1 MIAAYYDS
9 HGILWIGTDGGG
21 VIWSDLRM
29 QFYNRF
35 YQDRHNEICS
45 IVADDDH
52 YLWLAT
58 YHKGIM
64 RSRTAFGTSE
74 KIDFFQVGDQNVK
87 KQQTVLCSLKD
98 EKGNLYFDVNDG
110 KNGLNLYS
118 GAYLTSYGE
127 ICGEPNLKITEPIE
141 CSDPFIRHPREM
153 DYMILDRMKEDCN
166 YYINHDGN
174 VSSGSIWGG
183 SIESLL
189 SEMEERLSS
198 FDANEKPEW
207 LTDTDFERMKNR
219 VSEITGI
226 PKDQLINHYKSVK
239 VQNANSNKEKTLTP
253 R

>member
-1 MIAAYYDS
+1 MDVTYV
-9 HGILWIGTDGGG
+9 GFGGTMD
-21 VIWSDLRM
+21 M
-29 QFYNRF
+29 PCY
-35 YQDRHNEICS
+35 
-45 IVADDDH
+45 
-52 YLWLAT
+52 
-58 YHKGIM
+58 
-64 RSRTAFGTSE
+64 
-74 KIDFFQVGDQNVK
+74 
-87 KQQTVLCSLKD
+87 KD

-141 CSDPFIRHPREM
+141 CSDPFVRHAREM

-166 YYINHDGN
+166 YYINHNGN

-198 FDANEKPEW
+198 FDVTEKPDW

-239 VQNANSNKEKTLTP
+239 VKNAISKKEKILTP

>member
-1 MIAAYYDS
+1 MLDATNLSFFRVIDLGRTGSLSVNSVLYDDGRIWISTIAHGVIYYNERTGKIKQLTYHVAPVSDKLSHTDVFGVIKLNENRYLAVTWNGYTVMTIDKNNQDGILTEIYSNTSSLMHRNLETRMIAAYYDS

-87 KQQTVLCSLKD
+87 
-98 EKGNLYFDVNDG
+98 N
-110 KNGLNLYS
+110 
-118 GAYLTSYGE
+118 
-127 ICGEPNLKITEPIE
+127 
-141 CSDPFIRHPREM
+141 
-153 DYMILDRMKEDCN
+153 
-166 YYINHDGN
+166 
-174 VSSGSIWGG
+174 
-183 SIESLL
+183 
-189 SEMEERLSS
+189 
-198 FDANEKPEW
+198 
-207 LTDTDFERMKNR
+207 NR
-219 VSEITGI
+219 QCCAV
-226 PKDQLINHYKSVK
+226 
-239 VQNANSNKEKTLTP
+239 
-253 R
+253 

>member
-1 MIAAYYDS
+1 MDVTYV
-9 HGILWIGTDGGG
+9 GFGGTMD
-21 VIWSDLRM
+21 M
-29 QFYNRF
+29 PCYK
-35 YQDRHNEICS
+35 Y
-45 IVADDDH
+45 
-52 YLWLAT
+52 
-58 YHKGIM
+58 
-64 RSRTAFGTSE
+64 
-74 KIDFFQVGDQNVK
+74 
-87 KQQTVLCSLKD
+87 
-98 EKGNLYFDVNDG
+98 EKGNLYFNVNDG

-141 CSDPFIRHPREM
+141 CSDPFVRHPREM

-166 YYINHDGN
+166 YYINHNGN

-198 FDANEKPEW
+198 FDVTEKPDW

-239 VQNANSNKEKTLTP
+239 VKNAISKKEKILTP

>member
-1 MIAAYYDS
+1 MNVTY
-9 HGILWIGTDGGG
+9 IGFGGTMD
-21 VIWSDLRM
+21 VPC
-29 QFYNRF
+29 Y
-35 YQDRHNEICS
+35 
-45 IVADDDH
+45 
-52 YLWLAT
+52 
-58 YHKGIM
+58 
-64 RSRTAFGTSE
+64 
-74 KIDFFQVGDQNVK
+74 
-87 KQQTVLCSLKD
+87 KD

-127 ICGEPNLKITEPIE
+127 ICGE
-141 CSDPFIRHPREM
+141 
-153 DYMILDRMKEDCN
+153 RMKEDCN

-174 VSSGSIWGG
+174 VNSCSIWGG

-239 VQNANSNKEKTLTP
+239 VQNANSKKEKTLTP